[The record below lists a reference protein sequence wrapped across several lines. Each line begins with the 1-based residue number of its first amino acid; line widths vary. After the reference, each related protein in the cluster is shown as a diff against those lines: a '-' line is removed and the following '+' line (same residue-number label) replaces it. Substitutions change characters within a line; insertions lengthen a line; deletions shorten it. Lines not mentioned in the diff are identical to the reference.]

1 MFLIKV
7 HKKQYLTGTELEKVK
22 SESGILGLEE
32 AGHNLGCVEP
42 HNLTLNTARL
52 GASLRSRLEERGV
65 AFIMGKDAK
74 LVAEGSKVVAVQM
87 EDKVTMVADNYVVC
101 AGYNSLGLLRNLGL
115 KIPLL
120 PIKAYSLHINKCP
133 AAENWR

>member
-32 AGHNLGCVEP
+32 AGHNLGCLEP

-87 EDKVTMVADNYVVC
+87 EDKATMVADNYVVC

-120 PIKAYSLHINKCP
+120 PIKAYSLHINQCP

>member
-7 HKKQYLTGTELEKVK
+7 HKKHYLIGTELEKVK

-32 AGHNLGCVEP
+32 AGHNLGCLEP

-52 GASLRSRLEERGV
+52 GASLRSRLVERGV

-87 EDKVTMVADNYVVC
+87 EDKVTMVAIIASDSFVTLVSRFLSC
-101 AGYNSLGLLRNLGL
+101 LSKPTAFT
-115 KIPLL
+115 
-120 PIKAYSLHINKCP
+120 
-133 AAENWR
+133 

>member
-120 PIKAYSLHINKCP
+120 PIKAYSLHINQCP

>member
-1 MFLIKV
+1 
-7 HKKQYLTGTELEKVK
+7 
-22 SESGILGLEE
+22 
-32 AGHNLGCVEP
+32 
-42 HNLTLNTARL
+42 
-52 GASLRSRLEERGV
+52 
-65 AFIMGKDAK
+65 MGKDAK

-87 EDKVTMVADNYVVC
+87 EDKVTVVADNYVVC

-133 AAENWR
+133 AAEKWR